1 MNSLIDAI
9 QILYFFL
16 VLYCLNSPAFPPL
29 LITSLAVL
37 RHFVLVKL
45 ADVEDFDADI
55 FEVGLA
61 LVEIFVLVAEVLL
74 VADKFGSVSEAVS
87 LG

>member
-1 MNSLIDAI
+1 MNSPG
-9 QILYFFL
+9 FT
-16 VLYCLNSPAFPPL
+16 L
-29 LITSLAVL
+29 LLLGTSLAVL
-37 RHFVLVKL
+37 GHFVLIEL
-45 ADVEDFDADI
+45 ADVEDFDVDI

-74 VADKFGSVSEAVS
+74 VADKFGSVSEAVG